1 MLLGLSFLFSVM
13 LRVPYYQHA
22 LTFIDEGIYGTTA
35 FVLHEGSILYRDIW
49 CGHQPLP
56 MILSCLTFH
65 AFGVSSFALHLESFL
80 LAWLACLAVYLVG
93 SRCFSRRIGGL
104 AALTYAIAST
114 SFYTPRIIGMT
125 AEQVMVVLETASVLF
140 FLRGLHTRDRGTAIL
155 AGIFAAAAFFAKP
168 AAASLLPLLV
178 AFPLLHSRGQGL
190 SQSLNVGAGYAAGAA
205 MILAYVAA
213 QGALNAWWDQ
223 SIVFRI
229 HYVQNVGLLSFLK
242 QLLRQPFSFG
252 LIYLWAW
259 VLIVFGRKGGLQNR
273 TVFSFLGAWL
283 GVAFAGVMIGRR
295 FYANYYIQMFPP
307 LSLMVAVGLDYL
319 LQHKS
324 ERREARVL
332 KSALIIFLVPF
343 LWFHSR
349 TAAHWYYLFDARSH
363 QNVQLWEMCV
373 IDRNL
378 QGISDYIRE
387 TSRPNDR
394 MFVWGINPEYYFLTR
409 LMPAT
414 RYPWF
419 AVRSHDEP
427 PYTLREETETETAL
441 RAKPPA
447 VLVDAVKEGR
457 MAETV
462 RWKDIVEDLYVL
474 DREIA
479 GVRIYRRSQSR

>member
-1 MLLGLSFLFSVM
+1 MLLGLSFLFSFK

-125 AEQVMVVLETASVLF
+125 AEQVMVVLETASVFF
-140 FLRGLHTRDRGTAIL
+140 FLRSLHSRDRGAAIL

-168 AAASLLPLLV
+168 PAVTLLPLLV
-178 AFPLLHSRGQGL
+178 VFPLLHSRRQGL

-205 MILAYVAA
+205 MLLAYLAA
-213 QGALNAWWDQ
+213 QGALSAWWDQ
-223 SIVFRI
+223 SIVSRI
-229 HYVQNVGLLSFLK
+229 HYVQNVGLLPFL
-242 QLLRQPFSFG
+242 QRLLRQPFSFG

-295 FYANYYIQMFPP
+295 FYANYYIQTFPP

-319 LQHKS
+319 LHNKS
-324 ERREARVL
+324 ERWEALVL
-332 KSALIIFLVPF
+332 KIALIIFLLPF

-363 QNVQLWEMCV
+363 QNVQLWDMCV

-378 QGISDYIRE
+378 QGISGYIRE